1 MQNRIVS
8 LKSLDKFILCDGR
21 KKLCLRG
28 ANLRGLK
35 SDWKNEKLEKLGSVM
50 TFVQLVY

>member
-1 MQNRIVS
+1 MS
-8 LKSLDKFILCDGR
+8 LKSLDKFIWYEGR
-21 KKLCLRG
+21 KKLRFKG